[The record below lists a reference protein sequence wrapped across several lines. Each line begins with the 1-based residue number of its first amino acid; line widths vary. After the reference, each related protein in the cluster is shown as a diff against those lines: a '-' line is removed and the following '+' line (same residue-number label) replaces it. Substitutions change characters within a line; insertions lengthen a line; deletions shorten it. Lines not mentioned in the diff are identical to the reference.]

1 MRVALAIV
9 ALLAG
14 GYTLG
19 RWWFDDRAPGGA
31 GSHRLVN
38 AAPASA
44 PLGRP
49 EPGQPAPAARG
60 ARLPVASA
68 SLVAAAPAPAPAAD
82 DVLEAMMIGHR
93 DAMLML
99 REAIHHQLFY
109 RGSALAA
116 CGDPA
121 ADRVVCWVRF
131 QGTLHGPW
139 MEPEPESVDCG
150 GRSDPV
156 LVSCILDRLVLRDPL
171 GIPAEAAAELG
182 DYAGPID
189 VPLTWDPE

>member
-1 MRVALAIV
+1 M
-9 ALLAG
+9 
-14 GYTLG
+14 
-19 RWWFDDRAPGGA
+19 
-31 GSHRLVN
+31 
-38 AAPASA
+38 
-44 PLGRP
+44 PLS
-49 EPGQPAPAARG
+49 EEMPAPAD
-60 ARLPVASA
+60 
-68 SLVAAAPAPAPAAD
+68 D

-116 CGDPA
+116 CGDPV
-121 ADRVVCWVRF
+121 ADRVLCWVRF

-139 MEPEPESVDCG
+139 MELQTESVDCG
-150 GRSDPV
+150 GRSDAV
-156 LVSCILDRLVLRDPL
+156 REACIRDRLALRDPL

-189 VPLTWDPE
+189 VSLTWDPE